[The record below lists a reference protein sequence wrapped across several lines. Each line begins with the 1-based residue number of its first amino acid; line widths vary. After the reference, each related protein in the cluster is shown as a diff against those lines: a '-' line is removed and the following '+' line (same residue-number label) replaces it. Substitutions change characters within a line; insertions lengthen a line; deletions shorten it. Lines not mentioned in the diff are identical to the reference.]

1 MATPLI
7 EARGV
12 CYSWPTG
19 PAVEGV
25 DLAVGAGEMLAI
37 VGPNGAGK
45 STLLRL
51 LSGYLKPDRGEVRLT
66 GRDIRRYGRREVAR
80 SVAFV
85 PQYSEVNLPYTVT
98 ELATLARYAHLG
110 PFRPTGP
117 ADRAAVA
124 RALEITGMAALAD
137 RPVSQLSGGEF
148 QRAVL
153 ARALAQGA
161 ELIFLDEP
169 TAHLDL
175 SHQSRTFDLLT
186 RLNAGEGLTVV
197 AVLHDL
203 NMAAAYFP
211 RVVLLAGGRVRSD
224 GRAED
229 VLKEGELSEVYGC
242 ALRAVQAG
250 DRRFIYPETEE
261 QRR

>member
-1 MATPLI
+1 VATPLV
-7 EARGV
+7 EALGV
-12 CYSWPTG
+12 YYSWPTG

-25 DLAVGAGEMLAI
+25 DLAVGEGEMLAI

-51 LSGYLKPDRGEVRLT
+51 LSGYLKPDRGEVRLA

-80 SVAFV
+80 SLAFV
-85 PQYSEVNLPYTVT
+85 PQYSEINLPYTVA

-110 PFRPTGP
+110 PFRPPGP
-117 ADRAAVA
+117 ADRAAVT
-124 RALEITGMAALAD
+124 RALEITGMVSLAD

-161 ELIFLDEP
+161 RLVFLDEP
-169 TAHLDL
+169 TAHLDI
-175 SHQSRTFDLLT
+175 SHQSRTFDLLI
-186 RLNAGEGLTVV
+186 RLNAEEGLTVV

-211 RVVLLAGGRVRSD
+211 RVVLLAGGRVQND
-224 GRAED
+224 GEAEGVFQED
-229 VLKEGELSEVYGC
+229 KLSEVYGC
-242 ALRAVQAG
+242 ALRTARAG
-250 DRRFIYPETEE
+250 GRRFIYPEAEE

>member
-1 MATPLI
+1 VATPLL
-7 EARGV
+7 EAKGV
-12 CYSWPTG
+12 YYSWPTG

-25 DLAVGAGEMLAI
+25 DLAVNAGEMLAI

-51 LSGYLKPDRGEVRLT
+51 LSGYLKADRGEVLLA
-66 GRDIRRYGRREVAR
+66 GRDIRNYGRREVAKLL
-80 SVAFV
+80 AFV
-85 PQYSEVNLPYTVT
+85 PQYSEVNLPYTVS

-110 PFRPTGP
+110 PFRPPGP

-124 RALEITGMAALAD
+124 RALDITEMAALAD

-161 ELIFLDEP
+161 GLIFLDEP
-169 TAHLDL
+169 TAHLDI
-175 SHQSRTFDLLT
+175 SHQGRTFDLLA
-186 RLNAGEGLTVV
+186 RLNGREGLTVV

-211 RVVLLAGGRVRSD
+211 RVVLLARGRVQND
-224 GRAED
+224 GRATDVFQED
-229 VLKEGELSEVYGC
+229 KLSEVYGC
-242 ALRAVQAG
+242 ALRAVCAG
-250 DRRFIYPETEE
+250 GRRFIYPEAEE

>member
-1 MATPLI
+1 LI
-7 EARGV
+7 EADGV
-12 CYSWPTG
+12 YYSWPTG
-19 PAVEGV
+19 PAVKGV

-51 LSGYLKPDRGEVRLT
+51 LSGYLKPDRGEVRFA
-66 GRDIRRYGRREVAR
+66 GQDIRRYGRREVAR
-80 SVAFV
+80 SLAFV
-85 PQYSEVNLPYTVT
+85 PQYSEVNLPYTVA

-110 PFRPTGP
+110 PFRPPGP

-124 RALEITGMAALAD
+124 WALEITGMAALAD

-161 ELIFLDEP
+161 NLIFLDEP
-169 TAHLDL
+169 TAHLDI

-186 RLNAGEGLTVV
+186 RLNAEEGSTVA

-203 NMAAAYFP
+203 NMAGAYFP
-211 RVVLLAGGRVRSD
+211 RVVLLARGRVEND

-229 VLKEGELSEVYGC
+229 VFNEDRLSEVYGC
-242 ALRAVQAG
+242 VLRTVRAG
-250 DRRFIYPETEE
+250 GRRFIYPEAEG
-261 QRR
+261 QRKRR

>member
-1 MATPLI
+1 MAAPLV
-7 EARGV
+7 EAIDV
-12 CYSWPTG
+12 HYSWPTG
-19 PAVEGV
+19 PAVDGV
-25 DLAVGAGEMLAI
+25 DLAVGAGEMLAV

-51 LSGYLKPDRGEVRLT
+51 LSGYLKPDRGVVRLA
-66 GRDIRRYGRREVAR
+66 GEDIRRYGRREVAR
-80 SVAFV
+80 LASFV
-85 PQYSEVNLPYTVT
+85 PQYSEVNLPYTVA

-110 PFRPTGP
+110 PFRPPGP
-117 ADRAAVA
+117 GDRAMVA
-124 RALEITGMAALAD
+124 WALGITGMAELAD

-161 ELIFLDEP
+161 NLVFLDEP
-169 TAHLDL
+169 TAHLDI
-175 SHQSRTFDLLT
+175 SHQSRTFNLLA
-186 RLNAGEGLTVV
+186 RLNAEAGLTVV

-203 NMAAAYFP
+203 NLAAAYFP
-211 RVVLLAGGRVRSD
+211 RVVLLARGRLECD

-229 VLKEGELSEVYGC
+229 VFREDRLSEVYGC
-242 ALRAVQAG
+242 AVRTVRAG
-250 DRRFIYPETEE
+250 GRRFIFPEAED